1 MSQIKKGNI
10 VRLGFDFI
18 PPAFIPKGKDENHQR
33 FEQNARSD
41 YRSLTLE
48 EIVVLIENGNRADSW
63 EHILVCDPF
72 IPHQIRHNNFFG
84 LVRIGAMEPIYLE
97 YRNLKLE
104 SGIYNSTI
112 VSCDIGDAVAIHHVR
127 YMSHF
132 IIGNDVILS
141 NISEMET
148 SSTAKFGNGILR
160 EGESEDLRIAL
171 ELCNEN
177 GVRSILPFDGM
188 QAADAY
194 LWTRN
199 RQDLQLQN
207 RFKEITE
214 KRFSKTRGSYS
225 VIGDRCIIKNSQN
238 IKNVNIGSDA
248 YIKGINK
255 LKNVTINSSPDAF
268 TQIGEG
274 CELVN
279 GIVGYGCRIFYGVKA
294 VRFILSS
301 FSQLKYGARLINSF
315 LGDNSTISCCEVLNS
330 LIFPAH
336 EQHHN
341 NSFLCA
347 AVVMGQSNMAAGA
360 TVGSNHNSRAADGE
374 IIAGRGFWPGLCV
387 SLKHNSRFAS
397 YTLLVKGDF
406 PHELDIQ
413 IPFSLINN
421 DVKNDKLII
430 IPGYW
435 FMYNMYALIRNGNKY
450 ESRDKRLLKNQYLE
464 YDILAPDTVNELFN
478 SLRIIEFAVGSHH
491 NARLSDVTHEQI
503 LIDGKARL
511 TDDSHEIPSSIEVS
525 GFEHSKRKVE
535 LVKVGQA
542 YSLFKRFI
550 QYYGSIHIIDF
561 LKNNS
566 FEQLKVKMKD
576 SQRLEW
582 ENIGGQLIEK
592 DAIEQLMSEIK
603 SGKIDEWED
612 VHKYY
617 HDLSK
622 SYLESKRSHA
632 FASILEITGETWET
646 ITIETLKSWLH
657 EAILHRTWMV
667 NEIFASRA
675 KDYVNP
681 FRNMVYNSD
690 EERDIVVGKLDENS
704 FILQQREELEVFENG
719 VQDLLISLYR

>member
-10 VRLGFDFI
+10 TRLGFDFI
-18 PPAFIPKGKDENHQR
+18 PEAFIPQGKDENHHR
-33 FEQNARSD
+33 FEQNPRSD
-41 YRSLTLE
+41 YRNLTVE
-48 EIVVLIENGNRADSW
+48 EIVILIENGNRADNW
-63 EHILVCDPF
+63 EHILVTESF
-72 IPHQIRHNNFFG
+72 IPYQIRQSNFFG
-84 LVRIGAMEPIYLE
+84 LVRIGHMAQTYLE

-112 VSCDIGDAVAIHHVR
+112 VSSDLGDYVAIHHVR

-148 SSTAKFGNGILR
+148 SSTAKFGNGVLR
-160 EGESEDLRIAL
+160 EGEAEDLRIAL

-199 RQDLQLQN
+199 RQDTILQN
-207 RFKEITE
+207 RFKELTE
-214 KRFSKTRGSYS
+214 KRFSTVRGTYS
-225 VIGDRCIIKNSQN
+225 IVGDRCIIKNSQN
-238 IKNVNIGSDA
+238 IKNVQIGSDA

-255 LKNVTINSSPDAF
+255 LKNLTINSSPEAF

-347 AVVMGQSNMAAGA
+347 ATIMGQSNMAAGA

-406 PHELDIQ
+406 PYEMDIP
-413 IPFSLINN
+413 IPFSLVNN
-421 DVKNDKLII
+421 DVKNDTLMI

-435 FMYNMYALIRNGNKY
+435 FMYNMYALVRNANKY

-464 YDILAPDTVNELFN
+464 YDMLAPDTINELFN
-478 SLRIIEFAVGSHH
+478 SLRIIELAVG
-491 NARLSDVTHEQI
+491 TKMHEDSNSINKDEIIRAGKVKLTGSVDQI
-503 LIDGKARL
+503 P
-511 TDDSHEIPSSIEVS
+511 TSILVK

-535 LVKVGQA
+535 LVKISTA
-542 YSLFKRFI
+542 YPLFKRFI
-550 QYYGSIHIIDF
+550 QYYGTIHIIDF
-561 LKNNS
+561 LENHTFRELKN
-566 FEQLKVKMKD
+566 EMKN

-592 DAIEQLMSEIK
+592 NAIDQLLSEIK
-603 SGKIDEWED
+603 SNKIDDWED
-612 VHKYY
+612 IHKYY
-617 HDLSK
+617 HELSR
-622 SYLESKRSHA
+622 SYLETKRRHA
-632 FASILEITGETWET
+632 FASLLEITEVTSEF
-646 ITIETLKSWLH
+646 ISIEVVKAWLN

-667 NEIFASRA
+667 DEIYASRA
-675 KDYVNP
+675 KDYENP
-681 FRNMVYNSD
+681 FRNMVYNGE
-690 EERDIVVGKLDENS
+690 EERDLVVGKLSENS
-704 FILQQREELEVFENG
+704 FILQQREELETFKNRVDKLMAN
-719 VQDLLISLYR
+719 LIN

>member
-18 PPAFIPKGKDENHQR
+18 PPAFIPKGKDENHHR

-41 YRSLTLE
+41 YRSLTVE
-48 EIVVLIENGNRADSW
+48 EIVVLIENGNRADNW

-72 IPHQIRHNNFFG
+72 IPYQIRHNNFFG
-84 LVRIGAMEPIYLE
+84 LVRIGSMEPIYLE

-225 VIGDRCIIKNSQN
+225 IIGDRCIIKNSQN
-238 IKNVNIGSDA
+238 IKNVKIGSDA

-360 TVGSNHNSRAADGE
+360 TVGSNHNSRSADGE

-413 IPFSLINN
+413 IPFSLVNN

-435 FMYNMYALIRNGNKY
+435 FMYNMYALVRNGNKY

-491 NARLSDVTHEQI
+491 NVRLSDVTHEQI
-503 LIDGKARL
+503 LIDGKTQLAG
-511 TDDSHEIPSSIEVS
+511 DSNEIPSSIEVS

-566 FEQLKVKMKD
+566 FEQLKDKMKD

-603 SGKIDEWED
+603 SSKIDEWED

-704 FILQQREELEVFENG
+704 FILQQREELKVFENG
-719 VQDLLISLYR
+719 VQDLLISLST

>member
-10 VRLGFDFI
+10 TRLGFDFI
-18 PPAFIPKGKDENHQR
+18 PEVFIPKGKDENHHR
-33 FEQNARSD
+33 FEQNPRTD
-41 YRSLTLE
+41 YRNLTVE
-48 EIVVLIENGNRADSW
+48 EIVILIENGNRADHW
-63 EHILVCDPF
+63 EHILVSESF
-72 IPHQIRHNNFFG
+72 IPYQIRHNNFFG
-84 LVRIGAMEPIYLE
+84 LVRIGNMAPTYLE

-112 VSCDIGDAVAIHHVR
+112 VSCDLGDDVAIHHVR

-148 SSTAKFGNGILR
+148 SSTAKFGNGVLR
-160 EGESEDLRIAL
+160 EGEAEELRIAL

-177 GVRSILPFDGM
+177 GVRSVLPFDGM

-199 RQDLQLQN
+199 RQDIVLQN
-207 RFKEITE
+207 RFKELTE
-214 KRFSKTRGSYS
+214 KRFSTTRGTYS
-225 VIGDRCIIKNSQN
+225 MIGDRCIIKNSQN
-238 IKNVNIGSDA
+238 IKNVKIGSDA

-255 LKNVTINSSPDAF
+255 LKNLTINSSPEAF

-347 AVVMGQSNMAAGA
+347 ATIMGQSNMAAGA

-406 PHELDIQ
+406 PYEMDIP
-413 IPFSLINN
+413 IPFSLVNN
-421 DVKNDKLII
+421 DVKNDKLMI

-435 FMYNMYALIRNGNKY
+435 FMYNMYALVRNANKY
-450 ESRDKRLLKNQYLE
+450 ASRDKRLLKNQYLE
-464 YDILAPDTVNELFN
+464 YDMLAPDTVNELFN
-478 SLRIIEFAVGSHH
+478 SLRIIELAVGYQV
-491 NARLSDVTHEQI
+491 NKDANLLTEEE
-503 LIDGKARL
+503 LIQAGKISL
-511 TDDSHEIPSSIEVS
+511 KGPIDQLPTSVLVN
-525 GFEHSKRKVE
+525 GFEHSKRQVE
-535 LVKVGQA
+535 LVKIGTA
-542 YSLFKRFI
+542 YPLFKRFI
-550 QYYGSIHIIDF
+550 QYYGTIHFIDF
-561 LKNNS
+561 LENNTFDELKNAMRNCR
-566 FEQLKVKMKD
+566 
-576 SQRLEW
+576 RLEW

-592 DAIEQLMSEIK
+592 NAIDELLLEIK
-603 SGKIDEWED
+603 SNKLDNWED
-612 VHKYY
+612 IHKQY
-617 HDLSK
+617 HELSR
-622 SYLESKRSHA
+622 SYLETKKAHA
-632 FASILEITGETWET
+632 FASLLEITGITDESV
-646 ITIETLKSWLH
+646 TIEILKQWLH
-657 EAILHRTWMV
+657 EAIVHRSWMV
-667 NEIFASRA
+667 DEIYASRA
-675 KDYVNP
+675 KDYENP

-690 EERDIVVGKLDENS
+690 EERDLVVGKLSENS
-704 FILQQREELEVFENG
+704 FILQQQEELDRFKMRVHKLMTN
-719 VQDLLISLYR
+719 LSS

>member
-255 LKNVTINSSPDAF
+255 LNNVTINSSPDAF

-511 TDDSHEIPSSIEVS
+511 TGDSHEIPSSIEVS

-550 QYYGSIHIIDF
+550 QYYGSIHIIEF

-719 VQDLLISLYR
+719 VQDLLISLSM